1 MQTACVR
8 HASVPRTVCVCARL
22 CVRARLCVKYGQME
36 QDTGQVF
43 VHFFMILM
51 NNILIDRTPQD
62 HKLKSV
68 FYLKLVT
75 LYVVIPTLLPIT
87 ELLLAVVLLTNSE
100 TFNAV

>member
-1 MQTACVR
+1 MHQFPEQCVCVR
-8 HASVPRTVCVCARL
+8 DCVCVR
-22 CVRARLCVKYGQME
+22 VYVFKYGQME

-43 VHFFMILM
+43 VHFFMILI

-75 LYVVIPTLLPIT
+75 LYVVIPTFLPIT